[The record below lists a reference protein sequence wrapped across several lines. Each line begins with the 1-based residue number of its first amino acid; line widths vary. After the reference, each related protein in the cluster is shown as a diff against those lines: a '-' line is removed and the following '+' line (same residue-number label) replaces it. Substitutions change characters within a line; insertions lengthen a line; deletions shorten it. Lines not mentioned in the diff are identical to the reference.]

1 MLDDEFYVAPPAQVS
16 LDSHE
21 IAYLVVKNVPVK
33 SYLTWVR
40 WNTFMLCKY
49 YKTHSHF

>member
-21 IAYLVVKNVPVK
+21 IVFRVVNNLPVK
-33 SYLTWVR
+33 SYLT
-40 WNTFMLCKY
+40 
-49 YKTHSHF
+49 

>member
-21 IAYLVVKNVPVK
+21 IAFL
-33 SYLTWVR
+33 S
-40 WNTFMLCKY
+40 CKERTG
-49 YKTHSHF
+49 KVLSHLGEVEYIAV